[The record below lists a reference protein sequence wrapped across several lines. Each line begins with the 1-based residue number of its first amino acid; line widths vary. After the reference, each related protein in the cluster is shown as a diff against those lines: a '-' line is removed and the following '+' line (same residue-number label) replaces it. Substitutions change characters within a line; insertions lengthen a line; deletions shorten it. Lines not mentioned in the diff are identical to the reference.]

1 MKYYIA
7 SKNNLVEKTGKLI
20 ESFKLFDYDFFL
32 VKSGKY
38 QQIVFNTFSVFHNVG
53 LTGLENKEL
62 IKYFSYKLQDIN
74 KVLNFVEPF
83 KKLPIKEKEIKPK
96 KIYHKFKN
104 TTSKGVEDLRGICVS
119 TFTYDYINF
128 EVFRHKKTNYIC
140 YNGFSLSTMSEKDFI
155 SNLRLYDYSISK
167 INNWINQNYN

>member
-53 LTGLENKEL
+53 LTGLENNEL
-62 IKYFSYKLQDIN
+62 IKYFSCKLQDIN

-83 KKLPIKEKEIKPK
+83 KNLPIKEKEIKPK

-104 TTSKGVEDLRGICVS
+104 TTSKGIENLRGICVS

-128 EVFRHKKTNYIC
+128 EVYRHKKTNYIC
-140 YNGFSLSTMSEKDFI
+140 YNGFSLSTMLEKDFI
-155 SNLRLYDYSISK
+155 SNLRLYDFSISK

>member
-62 IKYFSYKLQDIN
+62 IKVIKL
-74 KVLNFVEPF
+74 
-83 KKLPIKEKEIKPK
+83 
-96 KIYHKFKN
+96 
-104 TTSKGVEDLRGICVS
+104 
-119 TFTYDYINF
+119 
-128 EVFRHKKTNYIC
+128 TN
-140 YNGFSLSTMSEKDFI
+140 LK
-155 SNLRLYDYSISK
+155 
-167 INNWINQNYN
+167 

>member
-7 SKNNLVEKTGKLI
+7 SKINLVEKTGKLI

-38 QQIVFNTFSVFHNVG
+38 QQIVFNTFLVFHNVG

-62 IKYFSYKLQDIN
+62 IKYFSDKLQDIN
-74 KVLNFVEPF
+74 KILNFVEPF

-104 TTSKGVEDLRGICVS
+104 TTSKGIENLRGICIS
-119 TFTYDYINF
+119 TLTYDNINF
-128 EVFRHKKTNYIC
+128 EVYRHKKTNYIC
-140 YNGFSLSTMSEKDFI
+140 YNGFSLYTGHEKEFLN
-155 SNLRLYDYSISK
+155 NLQQFNYSISK